1 MCVCVVRWVAG
12 CEDVC
17 VCVGVGKGDVCV
29 NKLKICSGL
38 DKTAVL
44 NTCVWQLH

>member
-1 MCVCVVRWVAG
+1 M
-12 CEDVC
+12 C

-44 NTCVWQLH
+44 NALMRLATALKRVYTK